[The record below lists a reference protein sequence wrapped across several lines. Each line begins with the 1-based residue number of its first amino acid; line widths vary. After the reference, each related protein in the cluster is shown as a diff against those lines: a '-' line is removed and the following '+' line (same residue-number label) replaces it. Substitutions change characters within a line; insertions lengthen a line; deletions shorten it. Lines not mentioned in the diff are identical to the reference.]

1 MRPQKLIL
9 AIIILL
15 LASSIL
21 FAQEMKYC
29 EMIGKDVKEVLRVY
43 GKPAHQDLSNPSMKC
58 VFYQSKSSRAAFISD
73 QAGVYQIQVDIS
85 YDSEK
90 EAQKSITKFLINC
103 SKNDYK
109 IDTLDISNFAVKA
122 PGVKMNLNLFR
133 NDYLNKFEVKFKADR
148 SEIK

>member
-1 MRPQKLIL
+1 MQTQKLIL
-9 AIIILL
+9 TVIILL
-15 LASSIL
+15 LASSML

-43 GKPAHQDLSNPSMKC
+43 GKPVHQDLSNPSMKC

-73 QAGVYQIQVDIS
+73 QDGVYQIQVDLT

-90 EAQKSITKFLINC
+90 EAQKSISKFLLNC
-103 SKNDYK
+103 VQNDYK
-109 IDTLDISNFAVKA
+109 VDTLDITNFAVKA
-122 PGVKMNLNLFR
+122 PSIKMNLNLFR
-133 NDYLNKFEVKFKADR
+133 NDYLNKYEIKFKADR